1 MKILHIYKD
10 YYPVMGGIENYV
22 KTLAEFQR
30 GQGHDVTV
38 LATSPSG
45 KTTLE
50 MINGVR
56 VIKSAR
62 IANISSTP
70 LSFSLFKW
78 IRRLVADITHLHFPY
93 PVGEFAHLFL
103 GRSSHTVITY
113 HSDIVKQ
120 KLTLR
125 LYMPFLRLI
134 LKKADRVLATS
145 PQYIETSPYLNAV
158 KDKCVVVPLGTDISR
173 FQRPDKRMSSAI
185 RKENGN
191 SFILLFVGRL
201 RYFKGLKYLVEAM
214 KSVDGKLLIIGTG
227 PEEKALKEKVMRD
240 KLDGKVTF
248 LGDVSDEYLPAYY
261 DACDVFILPSSHRS
275 EAFGTVLIEAMA
287 SGKPVISSEL
297 GTGTSYVNIHGLTG
311 LVVPPKDPASLAGA
325 IYRLSNDDSLRR
337 EFAQNAAARAEE
349 FTNDVLNRRVLEVYE
364 QVLNAPSGTLRNRSR
379 EQEQI

>member
-22 KTLAEFQR
+22 KTLAEFQK
-30 GQGHDVTV
+30 GEGHDVTV

-62 IANISSTP
+62 IAKISSTP
-70 LSFSLFKW
+70 LSLSLFKW
-78 IRRLVADITHLHFPY
+78 IRRLDADITHLHFPY
-93 PVGEFAHLFL
+93 PLGEFAHLFL

-120 KLTLR
+120 KLTLL
-125 LYMPFLRLI
+125 LYIPFLRWI
-134 LKKADRVLATS
+134 MRKADCVLATS
-145 PQYIETSPYLNAV
+145 PQYIETSPYLRAV

-201 RYFKGLKYLVEAM
+201 RYFKGLRYLVEAM
-214 KSVDGKLLIIGTG
+214 KSVDAKLLVIGTG
-227 PEEKALKEKVMRD
+227 PEEKALKEMVVRD
-240 KLDGKVTF
+240 KLDGKAIF

-261 DACDVFILPSSHRS
+261 DACDVFVLPSSHRS

-297 GTGTSYVNIHGLTG
+297 GTGTSFVNIHGLTG
-311 LVVPPKDPASLAGA
+311 LVVPPKDPAALAGA
-325 IYRLSNDDSLRR
+325 IKRLLSDDSLRQ
-337 EFAQNAAARAEE
+337 EYALNAGKRAKE
-349 FTNDVLNRRVLEVYE
+349 FTNDVLNKRVLEVYE
-364 QVLNAPSGTLRNRSR
+364 KVMSAPSEIRQNQSR
-379 EQEQI
+379 KQER